1 MAITTRPKPQPNP
14 APMPP
19 DTVVDAFISG
29 APDATPKLRGVKK
42 GNRQQ
47 ISLTIAPALLMKLDR
62 LAESQGLTRSAA
74 ISMAIHRAI
83 EAELSSGA

>member
-1 MAITTRPKPQPNP
+1 MGITTRPKPQANTGLT
-14 APMPP
+14 PP
-19 DTVVDAFISG
+19 DAAVDAFISG

-47 ISLTIAPALLMKLDR
+47 ISLTIAPALLMKLDK

-83 EAELSSGA
+83 EAELSGGA

>member
-1 MAITTRPKPQPNP
+1 MGITTRPKPQANT
-14 APMPP
+14 APTPP
-19 DTVVDAFISG
+19 DAAVDAFISG

-47 ISLTIAPALLMKLDR
+47 ISLTIAPTLLMKLDK

-83 EAELSSGA
+83 EAELNGGA

>member
-1 MAITTRPKPQPNP
+1 MGITARPKPQQSPVQP
-14 APMPP
+14 SSDAA
-19 DTVVDAFISG
+19 VDAFISG

-74 ISMAIHRAI
+74 TSMAIHRAI
-83 EAELSSGA
+83 EAELSGGA